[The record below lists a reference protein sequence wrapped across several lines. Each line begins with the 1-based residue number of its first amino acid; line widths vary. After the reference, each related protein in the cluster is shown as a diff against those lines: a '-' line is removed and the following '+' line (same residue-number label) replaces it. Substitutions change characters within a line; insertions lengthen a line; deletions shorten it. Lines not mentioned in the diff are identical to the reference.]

1 MAQVWPMRNV
11 GKSVQSAPRKAFLI
25 PWKSYREKHLTLIE
39 DLLCQ
44 ALLILSALN
53 KITHSTFLGQVL
65 LSLILQMKSLW
76 YRVVK
81 KLAKGRI
88 ASECWS
94 QDLIPGSLTPE

>member
-25 PWKSYREKHLTLIE
+25 PWKSYRKKHLTLIE

-53 KITHSTFLGQVL
+53 KITHSTFLG
-65 LSLILQMKSLW
+65 
-76 YRVVK
+76 
-81 KLAKGRI
+81 
-88 ASECWS
+88 
-94 QDLIPGSLTPE
+94 